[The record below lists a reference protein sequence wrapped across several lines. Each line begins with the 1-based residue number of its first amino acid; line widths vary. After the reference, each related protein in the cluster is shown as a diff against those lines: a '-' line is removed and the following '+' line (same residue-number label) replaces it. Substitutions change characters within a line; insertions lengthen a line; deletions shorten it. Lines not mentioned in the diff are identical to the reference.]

1 MYLFVYGTLMKG
13 FHNHHIIENF
23 PFLGE
28 YETVNKFHLVGAK
41 SKAFPYLTKYEISP
55 IIPFTRV
62 KGEVYYVSNEVIQR
76 LDNLEGHPV
85 VYTRQSI
92 EVTDGISILNVNCYI
107 LDNEELAEQ
116 VKNNLGIR
124 FDSIPSGNWRDYSI
138 N

>member
-13 FHNHHIIENF
+13 FHNHYLIENF

-28 YETVNKFHLVGAK
+28 YETVETFHLIGAK
-41 SKAFPYLTKYEISP
+41 SKAFPYLTSYKMSDN
-55 IIPFTRV
+55 IPFTRV
-62 KGEVYYVSNEVIQR
+62 KGEIYNVSNEVIQR

-85 VYTRQSI
+85 VYIRRVI
-92 EVTDGISILNVNCYI
+92 EVTDGTRIFNVNSYI
-107 LDNEELAEQ
+107 LDNGEIAEQ

-124 FDSIPSGNWRDYSI
+124 FDIIPSGNWKDF